1 MKIKDYLHFYIGC
14 QVQSVLD
21 GRACDGKLLHIVGDG
36 CWIDMG
42 IAAPVKQPEIEAIM
56 PILRPLSDMRY
67 VELNECGN
75 LVYDFSDD
83 PILGNHKWQDFE
95 IGLAPEQFKYLLDRH
110 FDIFGLIKA
119 GLAIDKTKLNTNEST

>member
-56 PILRPLSDMRY
+56 PILRPLSDMTAADQ
-67 VELNECGN
+67 
-75 LVYDFSDD
+75 LVYAASYEMTDND
-83 PILGNHKWQDFE
+83 IVKQAHKT
-95 IGLAPEQFKYLLDRH
+95 KLLIDNG
-110 FDIFGLIKA
+110 FDVFGLIKA